1 MNVTIEKTSA
11 VYGIINVNV
20 VEADY
25 ADKVKKELRTIGT
38 KRVIPGFRQGHAPLP
53 TLTRMFGKQV
63 KSEVLNDVVYDA
75 VIRHIRDNKLHVLG
89 EPLPL
94 EKKEINLEDKDYDFK
109 YEIGFAPELNIT
121 VDKDIKLT
129 RYAIE
134 VSEQMY
140 IDEDE
145 ALRKRF
151 GSQVPGDVTD
161 DRSLI
166 KGSLQQLN
174 ADGTVNENEGAIQVN
189 NAIVAP
195 FTFKDE
201 KQKALFI
208 DKHVDDKVVFNPYDS
223 CNGNAAE
230 LSSMLN
236 IDKSIAGDI
245 HSDFVLAI
253 SEIIVMKEA
262 EHNQTFFDQVFGKDK
277 VQDEAAYEA
286 AVKDGLAAQLARNS
300 NELFDV
306 TARNYFIE
314 KYGDMELPT
323 EFLKKWLV
331 ARNEELTVENIDK
344 EYEQMLPSL
353 KWQLIEERIAN
364 VLNVELKED
373 DVLEYAKAVAN
384 HQFVQY
390 GITNMD
396 DATITEYAKRL
407 LNDNNTRSRIVE
419 AASEMKLFN
428 TIRTSVTIEE
438 KKVSFDEF
446 KKIAGETKAL

>member
-140 IDEDE
+140 KDEDE

-201 KQKALFI
+201 KQKALFV

-230 LSSMLN
+230 LSSMIN

>member
-140 IDEDE
+140 KDEDE
-145 ALRKRF
+145 ALRMRF

-201 KQKALFI
+201 KQKTLFV

>member
-25 ADKVKKELRTIGT
+25 ADKVKKELRTIGA

-140 IDEDE
+140 KDEDE

-201 KQKALFI
+201 KQKALFV

-428 TIRTSVTIEE
+428 TIEE

>member
-1 MNVTIEKTSA
+1 MNVTIEKNSA

-25 ADKVKKELRTIGT
+25 ADKVKKELRNIGA
-38 KRVIPGFRQGHAPLP
+38 KRVIPGFRQGHAPLT
-53 TLTRMFGKQV
+53 TLNRMFGKQV

-94 EKKEINLEDKDYDFK
+94 EKKEINIEDKDYDFK

-121 VDKDIKLT
+121 VDKNVKLT

-140 IDEDE
+140 KDEDE

-151 GSQVPGDVTD
+151 GRQEPGEVTD

-174 ADGTVNENEGAIQVN
+174 ADGTVNENEGAIQVTD
-189 NAIVAP
+189 AIVAP
-195 FTFKDE
+195 FTFKDD
-201 KQKALFI
+201 KQKALFV
-208 DKHVDDKVVFNPYDS
+208 DKHVNDKVVFNPYDS

-236 IDKSIAGDI
+236 IDKSIAVDV

-262 EHNQTFFDQVFGKDK
+262 EHDQAFFDSVFGKDK

-286 AVKDGLAAQLARNS
+286 AVKEGLAAQLARNS
-300 NELFDV
+300 EELFDV

-331 ARNEELTVENIDK
+331 ARDEELTVENIDK

-364 VLNVELKED
+364 VLNIELKED

-384 HQFVQY
+384 RQFLQY

-407 LNDNNTRSRIVE
+407 LKDNNTRSRIVE
-419 AASEMKLFN
+419 SASETKLFGTLRN
-428 TIRTSVTIEE
+428 CVTIEE
-438 KKVSFDEF
+438 KKVPFDEF
-446 KKIAGETKAL
+446 KKIAEGTKAL

>member
-140 IDEDE
+140 KDEDE

-201 KQKALFI
+201 KQKALFV

-407 LNDNNTRSRIVE
+407 LNDNNTRSHIVE

>member
-140 IDEDE
+140 KDEDE

-201 KQKALFI
+201 KQKALFV
-208 DKHVDDKVVFNPYDS
+208 DKHVDDKVVFNPYDC

>member
-140 IDEDE
+140 KDEDE

-201 KQKALFI
+201 KQKALFV

>member
-75 VIRHIRDNKLHVLG
+75 VIRHIRDNKPHVLG

-140 IDEDE
+140 KDEDE

-201 KQKALFI
+201 KQKALFV

>member
-140 IDEDE
+140 KDEDE

-201 KQKALFI
+201 KQKALFV

-419 AASEMKLFN
+419 AASEMKIFN

>member
-109 YEIGFAPELNIT
+109 YEIGFAPELNIA
-121 VDKDIKLT
+121 VDKDVKLT

-140 IDEDE
+140 KDEDE

-161 DRSLI
+161 ERSLI

-189 NAIVAP
+189 EAIVAP

-201 KQKALFI
+201 KQKALFV

-286 AVKDGLAAQLARNS
+286 AVKEGLAAQLARNS

-306 TARNYFIE
+306 IARNYFIE

>member
-140 IDEDE
+140 KDEDE

-201 KQKALFI
+201 KQKALFV

-230 LSSMLN
+230 MSSMLN

>member
-121 VDKDIKLT
+121 VDTDIKLT

-140 IDEDE
+140 KDEDE

-201 KQKALFI
+201 KQKALFV

>member
-25 ADKVKKELRTIGT
+25 ADKVNKELRTIGA
-38 KRVIPGFRQGHAPLP
+38 KRVIPGFRQGHTPLP
-53 TLTRMFGKQV
+53 TLARMFGKQA
-63 KSEVLNDVVYDA
+63 KSEVLNDLVYDA
-75 VIRHIRDNKLHVLG
+75 VISHIRENKLHVLG
-89 EPLPL
+89 EPLPI

-109 YEIGFAPELNIT
+109 YEIGFAPELDIT
-121 VDKDIKLT
+121 IDKNVKIPFYT
-129 RYAIE
+129 IE

-140 IDEDE
+140 KDEDE

-151 GSQVPGDVTD
+151 GSQEPGEVTD

-174 ADGTVNENEGAIQVN
+174 ADGSVNENEGAIQVTD
-189 NAIVAP
+189 AIVAP
-195 FTFKDE
+195 FTFKDD
-201 KQKALFI
+201 KQKALFV
-208 DKHVDDKVVFNPYDS
+208 DKHVNDKVVFNPYDS
-223 CNGNAAE
+223 CNGNAVE

-236 IDKSIAGDI
+236 IDKSIAGDV

-262 EHNQTFFDQVFGKDK
+262 EHNQTFYDAVFGKDK

-286 AVKDGLAAQLARNS
+286 AVKEGLAAQLARNS

-306 TARNYFIE
+306 TARNYFVE

-331 ARNEELTVENIDK
+331 VRNEELTVENIDK

-364 VLNVELKED
+364 VLNIEIKED
-373 DVLEYAKAVAN
+373 DVLAYAKGVAN
-384 HQFVQY
+384 HQFMQY
-390 GITNMD
+390 GISNMD
-396 DATITEYAKRL
+396 DATITDYAKRL
-407 LNDNNTRSRIVE
+407 LKDNNMRSRIVE
-419 AASEMKLFN
+419 AASEMKLFGTLRN
-428 TIRTSVTIEE
+428 AVTIEE

-446 KKIAGETKAL
+446 KKIAEENKAI

>member
-1 MNVTIEKTSA
+1 MNVTIEKNSA

-25 ADKVKKELRTIGT
+25 ADKVKKELRTIGA
-38 KRVIPGFRQGHAPLP
+38 KRVIPGFRQGHAPMP
-53 TLTRMFGKQV
+53 TLVRMFGKQV

-75 VIRHIRDNKLHVLG
+75 VITHIRDNKLHVLG

-94 EKKEINLEDKDYDFK
+94 EKKEINLSDKDYDFQ
-109 YEIGFAPELNIT
+109 YEVGFAPEIDIT
-121 VDKDIKLT
+121 VDKSVKLP
-129 RYAIE
+129 RYDIE

-140 IDEDE
+140 KDEDE

-151 GSQVPGDVTD
+151 AKQEPGEVTD

-174 ADGTVNENEGAIQVN
+174 ADGSVNENEGAIQVT
-189 NAIVAP
+189 NAIIAP
-195 FTFKDE
+195 FTFKDD
-201 KQKALFI
+201 KQKALFV
-208 DKHVDDKVVFNPYDS
+208 DKHVNDKVVFNPYDS

-236 IDKSIAGDI
+236 IEKNIAGDV

-253 SEIIVMKEA
+253 SEIIVMKDA
-262 EHNQTFFDQVFGKDK
+262 EHDQPFYDSVFGKDK

-286 AVKDGLAAQLARNS
+286 AVKEGLAVQLARNS
-300 NELFDV
+300 EEIFDV
-306 TARNYFIE
+306 TARNYFVE

-331 ARNEELTVENIDK
+331 VRNEELTAENIDK
-344 EYEQMLPSL
+344 EYEHMLPSL

-364 VLNVELKED
+364 VLNIEIKED
-373 DVLEYAKAVAN
+373 DVMEYAKAVAN
-384 HQFVQY
+384 RQFIQY

-419 AASEMKLFN
+419 ATSEMKLFSTLRN
-428 TIRTSVTIEE
+428 NVTIE
-438 KKVSFDEF
+438 KKTVSFDEF
-446 KKIAGETKAL
+446 KKIAEETKAL

>member
-25 ADKVKKELRTIGT
+25 ADKVKKELRTIGN

-140 IDEDE
+140 KDEDE

-201 KQKALFI
+201 KQKTLFV

-331 ARNEELTVENIDK
+331 ARL
-344 EYEQMLPSL
+344 SL
-353 KWQLIEERIAN
+353 IHI
-364 VLNVELKED
+364 
-373 DVLEYAKAVAN
+373 
-384 HQFVQY
+384 
-390 GITNMD
+390 
-396 DATITEYAKRL
+396 
-407 LNDNNTRSRIVE
+407 
-419 AASEMKLFN
+419 
-428 TIRTSVTIEE
+428 
-438 KKVSFDEF
+438 
-446 KKIAGETKAL
+446 

>member
-1 MNVTIEKTSA
+1 MNVTIEKKSA

-63 KSEVLNDVVYDA
+63 KSEVLNDTVYDA
-75 VIRHIRDNKLHVLG
+75 VIKHIRENKLHVLG

-94 EKKEINLEDKDYDFK
+94 EKKEINLEDKDYDFQ
-109 YEIGFAPELNIT
+109 YEIGFAPELDIT
-121 VDKDIKLT
+121 VDKKVKLT

-140 IDEDE
+140 KDEDE

-151 GSQVPGDVTD
+151 GKQEPGEVTD

-174 ADGTVNENEGAIQVN
+174 ADGTVNENEGAIQVTD
-189 NAIVAP
+189 AIVAP

-201 KQKALFI
+201 KQKALFV
-208 DKHVDDKVVFNPYDS
+208 DKHVNDKVVFNPYDS

-236 IDKSIAGDI
+236 IDKNIAVDV

-262 EHNQTFFDQVFGKDK
+262 EHDQAFFDSVFGKDK
-277 VQDEAAYEA
+277 VQDEAAYET
-286 AVKDGLAAQLARNS
+286 AVKEGLAAQLARNS
-300 NELFDV
+300 EELFDV

-331 ARNEELTVENIDK
+331 VRNEELTVENIDK
-344 EYEQMLPSL
+344 EFDQMLPSL

-364 VLNVELKED
+364 VLNVEIKED
-373 DVLEYAKAVAN
+373 DVLEYAKAVTN
-384 HQFVQY
+384 RQFIQY

-407 LNDNNTRSRIVE
+407 LKDNNTRSRIVE

-428 TIRTSVTIEE
+428 TLRTNVTIEE

-446 KKIAGETKAL
+446 KKIAEGTQAL

>member
-25 ADKVKKELRTIGT
+25 ADKVKKELRTIGA

-140 IDEDE
+140 KDEDE

-201 KQKALFI
+201 KQKALFV

>member
-121 VDKDIKLT
+121 VDKDVKLP
-129 RYAIE
+129 RYTIE
-134 VSEQMY
+134 VTEQMY
-140 IDEDE
+140 KDEDE

-151 GSQVPGDVTD
+151 GRQEPGDVTD

-195 FTFKDE
+195 FTFKDD
-201 KQKALFI
+201 KQKALFV
-208 DKHVDDKVVFNPYDS
+208 DKHVNDKVVFNPYDS

-236 IDKSIAGDI
+236 IDKSIAGDV
-245 HSDFVLAI
+245 HSDFILAI
-253 SEIIVMKEA
+253 SEIIVMKDA
-262 EHNQTFFDQVFGKDK
+262 EHDQAFFDSVFGKDK
-277 VQDEAAYEA
+277 VQDEAAYET
-286 AVKDGLAAQLARNS
+286 AVKEGIAAQLARNS

-306 TARNYFIE
+306 TARNYFVK
-314 KYGDMELPT
+314 KYDDMELPA

-331 ARNEELTVENIDK
+331 TRNEELTVENIDK
-344 EYEQMLPSL
+344 EYEQMLPTL

-364 VLNVELKED
+364 VLNIELTED
-373 DVLEYAKAVAN
+373 DILEYAKAVAN

-407 LNDNNTRSRIVE
+407 LKENNTRSRIVE

-428 TIRTSVTIEE
+428 ALRNNVTIEE

-446 KKIAGETKAL
+446 KKIAEDTKAL

>member
-25 ADKVKKELRTIGT
+25 ADKVKKELRTIGA

-140 IDEDE
+140 KDEDE

-201 KQKALFI
+201 KQKALFV

-446 KKIAGETKAL
+446 KRIAGETKAL

>member
-1 MNVTIEKTSA
+1 MNVTIEKPSA

-140 IDEDE
+140 KDEDE

-201 KQKALFI
+201 KQKALFV

>member
-140 IDEDE
+140 KDEDE

-201 KQKALFI
+201 KQKALFV

-438 KKVSFDEF
+438 KKVFFDEF

>member
-25 ADKVKKELRTIGT
+25 ADKVKKELRTIGA

-94 EKKEINLEDKDYDFK
+94 EKEEINLEDKDYDFK

-140 IDEDE
+140 KDEDE

-201 KQKALFI
+201 KQKALFV

>member
-140 IDEDE
+140 KDEDE

-151 GSQVPGDVTD
+151 GSQVPGDGTD

-201 KQKALFI
+201 KQKALFV

-230 LSSMLN
+230 MSSMLN

>member
-140 IDEDE
+140 KDEDE

-166 KGSLQQLN
+166 KGPLQQLN

-201 KQKALFI
+201 KQKALFV

>member
-1 MNVTIEKTSA
+1 M
-11 VYGIINVNV
+11 
-20 VEADY
+20 
-25 ADKVKKELRTIGT
+25 
-38 KRVIPGFRQGHAPLP
+38 
-53 TLTRMFGKQV
+53 
-63 KSEVLNDVVYDA
+63 
-75 VIRHIRDNKLHVLG
+75 LG

-94 EKKEINLEDKDYDFK
+94 EKKEINLSDKDYDFQ
-109 YEIGFAPELNIT
+109 YEVGFAPEIDIT
-121 VDKDIKLT
+121 VDKSVKLP
-129 RYAIE
+129 RYDIE

-140 IDEDE
+140 KDEDE

-151 GSQVPGDVTD
+151 AKQEPGEVTD

-174 ADGTVNENEGAIQVN
+174 ADGSVNENEGAIQVT
-189 NAIVAP
+189 NAIIAP
-195 FTFKDE
+195 FTFKDD
-201 KQKALFI
+201 KQKALFV
-208 DKHVDDKVVFNPYDS
+208 DKHVNDKVVFNPYDS

-236 IDKSIAGDI
+236 IEKNIAGDV

-253 SEIIVMKEA
+253 SEIIVMKDA
-262 EHNQTFFDQVFGKDK
+262 EHDQPFYDSVFGKDK

-286 AVKDGLAAQLARNS
+286 AVKEGLAVQLARNS
-300 NELFDV
+300 EELFDV
-306 TARNYFIE
+306 TARNYFVE

-331 ARNEELTVENIDK
+331 VRNEELTAENIDK
-344 EYEQMLPSL
+344 EYEHMLPSL

-364 VLNVELKED
+364 VLNIEIKED
-373 DVLEYAKAVAN
+373 DVMEYAKSVAN
-384 HQFVQY
+384 RQFIQY

-419 AASEMKLFN
+419 ATSEMKLFSTLRN
-428 TIRTSVTIEE
+428 NVTIE
-438 KKVSFDEF
+438 KKTVSFDEF
-446 KKIAGETKAL
+446 KKIAEETKAL